1 MLTGVV
7 LLIATAN
14 PGKLREMRAL
24 FDLPGLELVSLA
36 DLRILQVVE
45 EGSDYAENARLK
57 AMTFAVQS
65 GLWTVADDSG
75 LEVDALDGAPGPH
88 SARLAGPRATDADR
102 RHLLLEML
110 HPFPRPWTARFRCTM
125 ALAGPEG
132 SLDIATGI
140 CEGEIVPAERGSGGF
155 GYDPLFLV
163 AGQKQTMAELSEGE
177 KNMISHRARAVQALL
192 PTLRLRLGLEP
203 SAGSPSGLPRAPNV
217 PAR

>member
-1 MLTGVV
+1 MMNGRV

-36 DLRILQVVE
+36 DLRILQEVD
-45 EGSDYAENARLK
+45 EGSDYAENARRK

-88 SARLAGPRATDADR
+88 SARLAGPQATDADR
-102 RHLLLEML
+102 RRLLLEML
-110 HPFPRPWTARFRCTM
+110 DPFPRPWTARFRCTM

-132 SLDIATGI
+132 SLDIAAGI

-163 AGQKQTMAELSEGE
+163 AGRNQTMAELSEAE
-177 KNMISHRARAVQALL
+177 KNLISHRARAVQALL
-192 PTLRLRLGLEP
+192 PTLQQRLGLEP
-203 SAGSPSGLPRAPNV
+203 PSGEPSGRPRAPHV
-217 PAR
+217 PPR